1 MNLRF
6 IKPIIAFVILVIA
19 GITYNPIDML
29 SIKDEPEEKVVA
41 KVVDP
46 KQLACM
52 AKNIFYEAGHESIMG
67 QAAVARVVLNR
78 VSHGFARN
86 PCAVVYQAHTV
97 DRVIDDEIVKVKL
110 CQFSW
115 VCEGKG
121 EPNKNSQRY
130 KQAYQVAYDV
140 MANDAYSE
148 VVDFI
153 RTNEA
158 IENELG
164 KVNGFT
170 ILPAGSFHKVMDNA
184 GTSGTATFV
193 FLVKGE
199 NQFKEIQFVVEKKAD
214 LPDWEVVGFE

>member
-6 IKPIIAFVILVIA
+6 IKSIITFVILVIA
-19 GITYNPIDML
+19 GITYNPIDII
-29 SIKDEPEEKVVA
+29 SIEDKPEEKVVA

-78 VSHGFARN
+78 VNHGFARN
-86 PCAVVYQAHTV
+86 PCAVVYQAHLV
-97 DRVIDDEIVKVKL
+97 DRVIDDEIVKIKL

-140 MANDAYSE
+140 MANDAYNE
-148 VVDFI
+148 VVPKSTLFFHNLQVDPLWPYKQVAKIGNHIFYSKHKKS
-153 RTNEA
+153 TQKTVAKNENK
-158 IENELG
+158 I
-164 KVNGFT
+164 
-170 ILPAGSFHKVMDNA
+170 
-184 GTSGTATFV
+184 
-193 FLVKGE
+193 
-199 NQFKEIQFVVEKKAD
+199 
-214 LPDWEVVGFE
+214 